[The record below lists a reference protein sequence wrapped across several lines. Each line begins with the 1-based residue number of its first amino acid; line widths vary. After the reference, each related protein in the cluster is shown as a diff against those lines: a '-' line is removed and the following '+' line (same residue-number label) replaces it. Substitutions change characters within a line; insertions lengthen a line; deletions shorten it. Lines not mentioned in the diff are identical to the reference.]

1 MVGLLLKEAQ
11 LWFSVFTCDLLST
24 TSTSLKLISKEDI
37 RGDITSIGIKL
48 LGHFALKKLVFSS
61 NEAVEY

>member
-1 MVGLLLKEAQ
+1 M
-11 LWFSVFTCDLLST
+11 FSVFTCDLLST
-24 TSTSLKLISKEDI
+24 TSTSLKIISKEDI